1 MDDGVPDIVSEE
13 ERTVLRGWHV
23 WLIPALLLF
32 VLLVPFTRAGL
43 PATDAGLL
51 LLDAEAM
58 ARVGAGGSSESAFNL
73 WVVPLGYKWS
83 VVLFSCLL
91 TAGVGLIAHQ
101 LWGRDAP
108 AAWWVASLWVVLP
121 MTLTLI
127 YQVGWFFYFNA
138 LAALLFGLFFAL
150 AAEQSSRWYGVVAL
164 YLLFVGLSGL
174 WHWQSGLDPYQLLLP
189 LWPDSDNLRLWLEG
203 DAYQVGLVPLSLAAL
218 TAMVALPRRE
228 ELAAKKVLF
237 LVALGLLCMVL
248 TLFDGPIMLYLVIAT
263 LAFVLAAGGLPTLD
277 ARYASFPVLL
287 GLLAIAVLTIYPY
300 LQVAWLPS
308 NSYDLSISTASTISN
323 STTEWHLAPNTASSP
338 TSTGLSTNSSAF
350 WVVNWQYEY
359 TETQNK
365 LTILWQSTVP
375 PTQDYSAFIH
385 FLNEQGDIIAQAD
398 AWLLDDDEIPSSQ
411 WPQGYLG
418 TQHYTAESANR
429 PTHIRFG
436 LYELETQERLLVN
449 GETDHVL
456 IEVRALTPPAS
467 LDLQSPLASQ

>member
-1 MDDGVPDIVSEE
+1 MMDQKGVLLLGGDDAMDDGVRDVVGEE
-13 ERTVLRGWHV
+13 ELAVLRGWHV

-32 VLLVPFTRAGL
+32 VLLVPFARAGL

-58 ARVGAGGSSESAFNL
+58 ARVGPGGTPESAFNV

-101 LWGRDAP
+101 LWGREV
-108 AAWWVASLWVVLP
+108 AWWVASLWVVLP
-121 MTLTLI
+121 LTLTLI
-127 YQVGWFFYFNA
+127 YQAGWFFYFNA
-138 LAALLFGLFFAL
+138 LTALLFGLFFAL
-150 AAEQSSRWYGVVAL
+150 AAEQSSRWYGLVAL

-174 WHWQSGLDPYQLLLP
+174 WYWHSALDPYQLLLP

-237 LVALGLLCMVL
+237 LVALGLLCMIL
-248 TLFDGPIMLYLVIAT
+248 TLFEGPIMLYLVIAT
-263 LAFVLAAGGLPTLD
+263 LAFVLAVGGLPTLD

-300 LQVAWLPS
+300 LQVAWLSP

-323 STTEWHLAPNTASSP
+323 TTTDWHLAPSNTESSTT
-338 TSTGLSTNSSAF
+338 TSSSSAF

-359 TETQNK
+359 TETQNN

-375 PTQDYSAFIH
+375 PAQNYSAFIH

-398 AWLLDDDEIPSSQ
+398 AWLLDDDAIPSSQ
-411 WPQGYLG
+411 WPQGYLV

-429 PTHIRFG
+429 PTHVRFG

-456 IEVRALTPPAS
+456 IEVR
-467 LDLQSPLASQ
+467 